1 MGKMLVLTGFW
12 RWLAWAA
19 IVVIVIVVVI
29 IINQSLIID
38 KSPMINIITVMFTM
52 IEIIVAVIVVSPLVN
67 HMWGLKSLSPTATT
81 TTPPVIICDPGP
93 RPAGDQ
99 AWSVANVSASFSFP
113 AKSGWLAVPIQFEY
127 GVFEMFR
134 LFFWLI
140 SDMYLKCVIWKR
152 NMFHPTGII
161 FAFRFPHRM
170 WYTPQ
175 GPFLVGG
182 FNSLVISI
190 FLPGM
195 IRAWE
200 LQLPAQPG
208 WTSHDMTNWKSS
220 LIITISSPFLG
231 VIQTWIVTP
240 LLSSY

>member
-1 MGKMLVLTGFW
+1 MSTHNICIHIHVCVIMGKNASSYWILTLIGMSSN
-12 RWLAWAA
+12 RRHRHRRCHYH
-19 IVVIVIVVVI
+19 
-29 IINQSLIID
+29 QSSLIID
-38 KSPMINIITVMFTM
+38 KSPMINIIIVMFTM

-140 SDMYLKCVIWKR
+140 SDMYLKCVIWKETC
-152 NMFHPTGII
+152 F
-161 FAFRFPHRM
+161 
-170 WYTPQ
+170 TP
-175 GPFLVGG
+175 P
-182 FNSLVISI
+182 
-190 FLPGM
+190 
-195 IRAWE
+195 E
-200 LQLPAQPG
+200 L
-208 WTSHDMTNWKSS
+208 S
-220 LIITISSPFLG
+220 
-231 VIQTWIVTP
+231 
-240 LLSSY
+240 LLSDFHIGCDTLRKDLF

>member
-1 MGKMLVLTGFW
+1 MGKNASSYWILTLIGMSSN
-12 RWLAWAA
+12 RRHRHRRCHYH
-19 IVVIVIVVVI
+19 
-29 IINQSLIID
+29 QSSLIID
-38 KSPMINIITVMFTM
+38 KSPMINIIIVMFTM

-170 WYTPQ
+170 RYTPQ

-200 LQLPAQPG
+200 LQLPPNLGGQVTTWPTG
-208 WTSHDMTNWKSS
+208 NRHWY
-220 LIITISSPFLG
+220 TISSPFLG
-231 VIQTWIVTP
+231 LIQTWIVTP